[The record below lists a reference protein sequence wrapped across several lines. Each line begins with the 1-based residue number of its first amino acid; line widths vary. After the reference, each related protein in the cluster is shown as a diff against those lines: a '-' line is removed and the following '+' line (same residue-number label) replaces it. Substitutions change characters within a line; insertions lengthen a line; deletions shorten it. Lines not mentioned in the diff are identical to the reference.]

1 MLSISSKSKYGLRA
15 VLALAEFYGQG
26 LLSIKEIAS
35 SREIPKQY
43 LDQIFNQLGKANII
57 KSVRG
62 KHGGY
67 KLARSPDDIVV
78 AEIIL
83 LLEGGIEFAPE
94 FNDHTDAITNLF
106 YLAEKKLLDIFNVSL
121 ADLVFQQ
128 QRFKNV
134 ISYDI

>member
-1 MLSISSKSKYGLRA
+1 MLSIGTKSQYGLRS

-26 LLSIKEIAS
+26 LLSIKEIAGAHD
-35 SREIPKQY
+35 IPRQY
-43 LDQIFNQLGKANII
+43 LEQIFNQLGKANII

-62 KHGGY
+62 KLGGY
-67 KLARSPDDIVV
+67 KLARPPD
-78 AEIIL
+78 EIMVSEIL
-83 LLEGGIEFAPE
+83 VLLEGGIEFAPGI
-94 FNDHTDAITNLF
+94 NDHTDAISNLF
-106 YLAEKKLLDIFNVSL
+106 YLAEKKLMEIFNVSL

>member
-1 MLSISSKSKYGLRA
+1 M
-15 VLALAEFYGQG
+15 ALADFYGQG
-26 LLSIKEIAS
+26 LLPIKKIAAKHD
-35 SREIPKQY
+35 IPKQY
-43 LDQIFNQLGKANII
+43 LEQIFNQLGKANII

-62 KHGGY
+62 QHGGY
-67 KLARSPDDIVV
+67 KLAHPPDKIMVS
-78 AEIIL
+78 EIII

-94 FNDHTDAITNLF
+94 NNDHTDAISNLF
-106 YLAEKKLLDIFNVSL
+106 YLAENKLMEIFHVSL